1 LTVEAAGTITGTPR
15 HPSSPLVFWHGDGEP
30 YRNFASNYAEQKR
43 KHKIPFRFHDLRH
56 KYAIDYLKTGG
67 KIYTLQKL
75 LGHASIKTTELYLT
89 YLTPEEAKAAIE

>member
-1 LTVEAAGTITGTPR
+1 MVSLTGILRQTM
-15 HPSSPLVFWHGDGEP
+15 PSK
-30 YRNFASNYAEQKR
+30 NAS
-43 KHKIPFRFHDLRH
+43 KIPFRFHDLRH